1 METTNDSI
9 WRFAKVLSSNDLGLT
24 GSHQAGVLL
33 PRRSPIHKFLPQLD
47 ESTPNPSSN
56 LELWSPQRELSVL
69 TRYVYYNS
77 KPLGTGTRNEYRLTR
92 LTSFFRQLNPRPG
105 SCLVFLFKGA
115 PLGGQAL
122 ELGSNQPEFPQVL
135 IELRDIAE
143 PSDDQWT
150 IEEIPFDKEL

>member
-1 METTNDSI
+1 METTSDSI

-47 ESTPNPSSN
+47 ESMPNPSSN
-56 LELWSPQRELSVL
+56 LELWSPQQELSVL

-92 LTSFFRQLNPRPG
+92 LTSLFRELDPRPG
-105 SCLVFLFKGA
+105 NCLVFLFKAASVGR
-115 PLGGQAL
+115 QAR
-122 ELGSNQPEFPQVL
+122 ELASQKPHFPQVL
-135 IELRDIAE
+135 IEPSDSAE

-150 IEEIPFDKEL
+150 IEEIPFDNEL